1 MKDLIRMNQLAGII
15 TEGQAKKIMAILNE
29 AEDGGENDKITLSF
43 ESSSKSLPW
52 NNIEQAFK
60 TSGLTGEEFFAGAE
74 DEFREK
80 FENKPVSREEYYN
93 FFTNLPSASGKDD
106 LYSMV
111 NWISFTNPKLA
122 GELYGM
128 I

>member
-1 MKDLIRMNQLAGII
+1 MKDIIRMNQLAGII
-15 TEGQAKKIMAILNE
+15 TEGQARKMMQILNE
-29 AEDGGENDKITLSF
+29 DIDENDRITSSF
-43 ESSSKSLPW
+43 KSSPKSLPW

-60 TSGLTGEEFFAGAE
+60 KSGLTGEEFFSGAE
-74 DEFREK
+74 NKFRQK

-93 FFTNLPSASGKDD
+93 FFTNLPSTSGQDD
-106 LYSMV
+106 LYIMV

-122 GELYGM
+122 DELYGM

>member
-29 AEDGGENDKITLSF
+29 AEDGGENDKITPSF
-43 ESSSKSLPW
+43 KSSSKSLPW

-60 TSGLTGEEFFAGAE
+60 KSGLTGEEFFAGAE
-74 DEFREK
+74 NEFREK
-80 FENKPVSREEYYN
+80 FENKPVSREAYYD
-93 FFTNLPSASGKDD
+93 FFTNLPSASGQDD
-106 LYSMV
+106 RYTMV

-122 GELYGM
+122 DELYGM

>member
-1 MKDLIRMNQLAGII
+1 MDNFDLKQFLVENKI
-15 TEGQAKKIMAILNE
+15 TTNSKTMNE
-29 AEDGGENDKITLSF
+29 AEDSHKIT
-43 ESSSKSLPW
+43 
-52 NNIEQAFK
+52 IAFK
-60 TSGLTGEEFFAGAE
+60 SSPKMLSWNAIEKTYMKSGLTGEEFFAGAE
-74 DEFREK
+74 NEFRSK

-93 FFTNLPSASGKDD
+93 FFTNLPSASGQDD

-122 GELYGM
+122 DELYGM